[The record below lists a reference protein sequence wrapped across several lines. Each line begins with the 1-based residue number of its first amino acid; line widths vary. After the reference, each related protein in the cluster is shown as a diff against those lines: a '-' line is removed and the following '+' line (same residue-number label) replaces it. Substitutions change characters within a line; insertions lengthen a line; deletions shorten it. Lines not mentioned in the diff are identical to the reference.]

1 MLLPPVV
8 SRSLEKLGTDIGLAR
23 RKRLLTE
30 AMMAER
36 IGVARGTYR
45 NVEAGDPGAGV
56 GVYAMAL
63 FVLGLGSPLAQLADP
78 STDDTGLALDS
89 ERIPKRVRPKK
100 KPQAL

>member
-1 MLLPPVV
+1 MQLPAPTL
-8 SRSLEKLGTDIGLAR
+8 RSLAKLGADIGLAR

-45 NVEAGDPGAGV
+45 NVEAGDPGVGI

-63 FVLGLGSPLAQLADP
+63 FVLGLGTPLASLADA

-89 ERIPKRVRPKK
+89 ERVPKRVRPKK

>member
-1 MLLPPVV
+1 MLLPPLVR
-8 SRSLEKLGTDIGLAR
+8 RSLEKLGTDIGLAR

-45 NVEAGDPGAGV
+45 SVEAGDPGVGV
-56 GVYAMAL
+56 AVYAMAL
-63 FVLGLGSPLAQLADP
+63 FVLGLGAPLAKLADA
-78 STDDTGLALDS
+78 STDEIGLSLDS